1 MPDPYELI
9 LGERDNITP
18 EDLKFFAQD
27 RERLDLIQSRE
38 TGKNT
43 RLVALLIC
51 AIILILLSKIIV
63 NRYPDA
69 VDQLI
74 SDVFVDFF
82 FELGAALIGA
92 AVTVLLI
99 NRSTLKQTQANIE
112 LRREIERR
120 IAAQETRLGP

>member
-1 MPDPYELI
+1 MPDPYELV
-9 LGERDNITP
+9 LGERETITP
-18 EDLKFFAQD
+18 GDIDFFAQD
-27 RERLDLIQSRE
+27 REQLELLQSRE
-38 TGKNT
+38 TGKSK

-51 AIILILLSKIIV
+51 AIVLILLSKIIV

-82 FELGAALIGA
+82 FERGAALIGA

-99 NRSTLKQTQANIE
+99 NRSSLKQTQANIE
-112 LRREIERR
+112 LRREIECR
-120 IAAQETRLGP
+120 IAAQETRLGQ